1 MFKRIELEKDM
12 KRIMKSASLR
22 IAMLV
27 ALLPLW
33 LGGFSAQ
40 ATNVSDGD
48 KVAAVKIVEHTPVV
62 VKDYHIEVALDAI
75 LDQLRLGTYE
85 LLIVTPELRANGDR
99 KDLVA
104 TLPSFIITG
113 STRDRALARE
123 VALGNTPGYMEP
135 APLFVTKRTNG
146 KPQQVSY
153 QAREVYQAWML
164 NAALYVRLDLTGCAE
179 CGKASEE
186 RLINPRVISEPY
198 KPSYQLSYLVPEAEP
213 VKNRADS
220 YKASI
225 AFRVNKDDIDPS
237 YQNNRAVLEDVDS
250 KVATIMKNKD
260 LQVSDVRIVG
270 YASPEGRAS
279 YNQDLAE
286 RRSRSF
292 ANYLVSKHGV
302 NAQRLQVTGYGEDW
316 GLVKQMLQENQGTL
330 TESERSQVLD
340 IIDRVSDLDAR
351 DPQIKRINKGAT
363 WVRLLESIFPSVRRT
378 EYTFSYVV
386 RAFDIEE
393 AKVVLRSNPKLLSL
407 NEMYLVANS
416 YAPDSKEFKEVFDIA
431 VRLFPDQPVA
441 IINASAVDIEGGNYD
456 AAIAR
461 LKKLES
467 DARTWNNLG
476 VAYAKKGDAAT
487 AKAYFEKSAQAGV
500 AEATHNLE
508 EMEKEA
514 ANSVDPTK

>member
-1 MFKRIELEKDM
+1 M
-12 KRIMKSASLR
+12 
-22 IAMLV
+22 
-27 ALLPLW
+27 
-33 LGGFSAQ
+33 
-40 ATNVSDGD
+40 
-48 KVAAVKIVEHTPVV
+48 
-62 VKDYHIEVALDAI
+62 
-75 LDQLRLGTYE
+75 
-85 LLIVTPELRANGDR
+85 
-99 KDLVA
+99 
-104 TLPSFIITG
+104 
-113 STRDRALARE
+113 
-123 VALGNTPGYMEP
+123 
-135 APLFVTKRTNG
+135 
-146 KPQQVSY
+146 
-153 QAREVYQAWML
+153 
-164 NAALYVRLDLTGCAE
+164 
-179 CGKASEE
+179 
-186 RLINPRVISEPY
+186 
-198 KPSYQLSYLVPEAEP
+198 PEAEP

-237 YQNNRAVLEDVDS
+237 YQNNRSVLEDVDS

-302 NAQRLQVTGYGEDW
+302 SAQRLQVTGFGEDW

-476 VAYAKKGDAAT
+476 VAYAKKGDVAT

>member
-1 MFKRIELEKDM
+1 M
-12 KRIMKSASLR
+12 KRIMRSASFRLG
-22 IAMLV
+22 MVV
-27 ALLPLW
+27 ALMLLW
-33 LGGFSAQ
+33 LGGPAAQ
-40 ATNVSDGD
+40 ATKVSDG
-48 KVAAVKIVEHTPVV
+48 KKLTAVQVVEHSPIV
-62 VKDYHIEVALDAI
+62 VKDYRIEVALDAI

-85 LLIVTPELRANGDR
+85 LLIITPELRANGDR

-104 TLPSFIITG
+104 SLPPFIITG

-123 VALGNTPGYMEP
+123 VKLGNPPSYMEP
-135 APLFVTKRTNG
+135 QPLFITKRTNG
-146 KPQQVSY
+146 KPQQVTY
-153 QAREVYQAWML
+153 QASEVYQAWMRD
-164 NAALYVRLDLTGCAE
+164 AALYINIDLTGCAE
-179 CGKASEE
+179 CGKGHEE

-198 KPSYQLSYLVPEAEP
+198 KPSYKLTYLVPEAEP

-225 AFRVNKDDIDPS
+225 AFRVNKDDIDYT
-237 YQNNRAVLEDVDS
+237 YQNNRAVLDDVDS

-270 YASPEGRAS
+270 YASPEGS
-279 YNQDLAE
+279 SVYNQSLAE

-302 NAQRLQVTGYGEDW
+302 DARHLQVTGFGEDW
-316 GLVKQMLQENQGTL
+316 GLVRQLLKEGQGSL
-330 TESERSQVLD
+330 TDSERGQVMD
-340 IIDRVSDLDAR
+340 IIDRVGELDAR

-363 WVRLLESIFPSVRRT
+363 WMRLLESVFPSVRRT

-416 YAPDSKEFKEVFDIA
+416 YAPESKEFKEVFDIA

-461 LKKLES
+461 LKKIES
-467 DARTWNNLG
+467 DARTWNNIG

-487 AKAYFEKSAQAGV
+487 AKVYFQKSTQAGV

-514 ANSVDPTK
+514 ANSVEPTK